1 LSIFVQLREAHA
13 MNRALAALLLAPLP
27 AVYAVQPNQPAPLFE
42 ALAQQHD
49 KVVLVDFWASWC
61 GPCRQAIPHYRA
73 LRREFAA
80 KGFEV
85 IGVDVD
91 QNPRDGA
98 AALQS
103 LHPDYPQV
111 ADPQGRIA
119 AQYDLPGMPTAYL
132 LDRRG
137 TVRRVQVGFD
147 QNDIE
152 PLHQAVAQLV
162 EEK

>member
-1 LSIFVQLREAHA
+1 MRPV
-13 MNRALAALLLAPLP
+13 LAAVLLPLCLQP
-27 AVYAVQPNQPAPLFE
+27 AYAAQPNQPAPAFD
-42 ALAQQHD
+42 ALAQQHG

-61 GPCRQAIPHYRA
+61 GPCKQAIPHYQA
-73 LRREFAA
+73 LRQEFAA

-91 QNPRDGA
+91 QDPADGA
-98 AALQS
+98 AALKA

-111 ADPQGRIA
+111 QDAQGRIA
-119 AQYDLPGMPTAYL
+119 GLYDPPGMPTAYL
-132 LDRRG
+132 IDRHG

-147 QNDIE
+147 QKDIE
-152 PLHQAVAQLV
+152 PLRQAVAQLV

>member
-1 LSIFVQLREAHA
+1 MRP
-13 MNRALAALLLAPLP
+13 ALAAALLLCLP
-27 AVYAVQPNQPAPLFE
+27 AAYAVQPQQPAPAFD
-42 ALAQQHD
+42 ALAQQHG

-61 GPCRQAIPHYRA
+61 GPCRQAIPHYQA

-91 QNPRDGA
+91 QDPHDGA
-98 AALQS
+98 AALKS

-111 ADPQGRIA
+111 QDADGRIA
-119 AQYDLPGMPTAYL
+119 QQYDPPGMPTAYL
-132 LDRRG
+132 VDRHG
-137 TVRRVQVGFD
+137 TVRKVQVGFE

-152 PLHQAVAQLV
+152 PLRQAVAQLL

>member
-1 LSIFVQLREAHA
+1 MR
-13 MNRALAALLLAPLP
+13 RASAAALLALLP
-27 AVYAVQPNQPAPLFE
+27 AAHAVQPDQPAPAFE
-42 ALAQQHD
+42 ALAQQHG

-61 GPCRQAIPHYRA
+61 GPCRQAIPHYQA
-73 LRREFAA
+73 LRQEFAA
-80 KGFEV
+80 RGFEV
-85 IGVDVD
+85 IGVGVD
-91 QNPRDGA
+91 QDPRDGA
-98 AALQS
+98 AALKS

-137 TVRRVQVGFD
+137 TVRRVQLGFD
-147 QNDIE
+147 QNTIE
-152 PLHQAVAQLV
+152 PLQKAVAQLV

>member
-1 LSIFVQLREAHA
+1 
-13 MNRALAALLLAPLP
+13 MRATLAAVLLLGMQP
-27 AVYAVQPNQPAPLFE
+27 AYAVQPNQPAPPFE
-42 ALAQQHD
+42 ALAQQHG

-61 GPCRQAIPHYRA
+61 GPCRQAIPHYQA
-73 LRREFAA
+73 LRQEFAA

-91 QNPRDGA
+91 QNLLDGA
-98 AALQS
+98 AALKS
-103 LHPDYPQV
+103 LQPGYPQA

-152 PLHQAVAQLV
+152 PLRQAVAQLV

>member
-1 LSIFVQLREAHA
+1 MR
-13 MNRALAALLLAPLP
+13 RASAAVLLALLP
-27 AVYAVQPNQPAPLFE
+27 AAQAVQPQQPAPAFE
-42 ALAQQHD
+42 ALAQQRG

-61 GPCRQAIPHYRA
+61 GPCRQAMPHYQA

-80 KGFEV
+80 QGFEV
-85 IGVDVD
+85 IGIDVD
-91 QNPRDGA
+91 QDPRDGA
-98 AALQS
+98 AALKS

-119 AQYDLPGMPTAYL
+119 AQYQLPGMPTAYL

-152 PLHQAVAQLV
+152 PLHRAVAQLV
-162 EEK
+162 EER

>member
-1 LSIFVQLREAHA
+1 
-13 MNRALAALLLAPLP
+13 MKRATAAALLVLLP
-27 AVYAVQPNQPAPLFE
+27 AARAVQPQQPAPVFE
-42 ALAQQHD
+42 ALSQQRG

-61 GPCRQAIPHYRA
+61 GPCRQAIPRYQA
-73 LRREFAA
+73 LRQEFAA
-80 KGFEV
+80 QGFEV

-91 QNPRDGA
+91 QNAGDGA
-98 AALQS
+98 AALNS

-111 ADPQGRIA
+111 QDPQGRIA
-119 AQYDLPGMPTAYL
+119 ARYELPGMPAAYL

-137 TVRRVQVGFD
+137 VVRRVQVGFD

-152 PLHQAVAQLV
+152 PLHRAVAQLV